1 MTPKRLFCASAL
13 LASSALMSMASN
25 AAEFTVKVTNLTH
38 GMYFTPLLAT
48 AHSDQNNFFEVGK
61 PATKQL
67 EIMAE
72 GGMTKYLL
80 KLADGWNADS
90 ADNLAQGPLGPGSS
104 TGEVSMKLTSEDNG
118 YLSVVAMLLPTND
131 AFVGLNSWKIPT
143 EPGTY
148 TVMLNAYDAGT
159 EANNE
164 IVAAGGGVVATPEN
178 GVAED
183 DPNGP
188 LPGFIQDT
196 IDAGITGTGGTGL
209 TDNTENKNVHI
220 HRGGLGDDN
229 ATGGKSD
236 LNNAV
241 HRWLNPV
248 ARLTVT
254 VK

>member
-1 MTPKRLFCASAL
+1 MSPKRLLCASAL
-13 LASSALMSMASN
+13 LASSAFMSMASN

-48 AHSDQNNFFEVGK
+48 AHSDQNNFFSVGT
-61 PATKQL
+61 PATSQL
-67 EIMAE
+67 KTMAE
-72 GGMTKYLL
+72 GGMTNELL
-80 KLADGWNADS
+80 ALANSWNADS
-90 ADNLAQGPLGPGSS
+90 ADNLAGAPLKPGAS
-104 TGEVSMKLTSEDNG
+104 TGEVMMKLSDEKNR

-164 IVAAGGGVVATPEN
+164 LVGGGEEN
-178 GVAED
+178 G
-183 DPNGP
+183 PNP
-188 LPGFIQDT
+188 AFIQAT

-220 HRGGLGDDN
+220 HRGGLGDDEI
-229 ATGGKSD
+229 AGGKSD
-236 LNNAV
+236 LNSAV

-248 ARLTVT
+248 ARLIVT